1 MINAQRPE
9 APVRYYGCRFP
20 IENYEQDAL
29 IEIVNNLLLDYYTF
43 GVQGM
48 QQIMQNMFRWTQ
60 FTEKIYTT
68 VAWLPV
74 QFPVQCT
81 WYIRNILSSGN
92 LLASPCTTDHIC
104 IMHKV
109 IDIPIDYPGQ
119 SSTSNYIP
127 RKKII
132 LRNQSTFLNYAENCA

>member
-1 MINAQRPE
+1 
-9 APVRYYGCRFP
+9 
-20 IENYEQDAL
+20 
-29 IEIVNNLLLDYYTF
+29 
-43 GVQGM
+43 M
-48 QQIMQNMFRWTQ
+48 QQIMQSMFRWTQ

-74 QFPVQCT
+74 QFPVQGT
-81 WYIRNILSSGN
+81 WYIRNISSSGN

-127 RKKII
+127 RKKFFSGTSPLFSIMLKI
-132 LRNQSTFLNYAENCA
+132 VHDRNYGNMFHSENMLLNSPKPVPENQLGNLWHFTFMIVIA